1 MRQVA
6 KLFMNGGS
14 QAVRL
19 PSSMRFNCEEVYISQ
34 DPSSGDIIL
43 SKKPGSWDDFFQLA
57 DSVGVPADFMAERA
71 NDPAQERELF

>member
-19 PSSMRFNCEEVYISQ
+19 PSSMRFNCDEVYISQ
-34 DPSSGDIIL
+34 DPATGDIIL
-43 SKKPGSWDDFFQLA
+43 SKKPGTWEDFFAQA
-57 DSVGVPADFMAERA
+57 DAVGVPTDFMAERA
-71 NDPAQERELF
+71 NEPAQERDLF